1 MMKPATPAPG
11 CTRLAATAEFH
22 HLPVDDVRAAVSLY
36 AQGWVPMDGPEEPE
50 LPWYAPDPRTVFEL
64 DPESRA
70 RTRRVVRRSLARDPG
85 WRLQADTAFGA
96 VLGACAD
103 REETW
108 ITPRL
113 IELYRALHRAGWAH
127 SWELWAEQ
135 RLVAGILGVAVGRA
149 VMLESMTHWAPHAG
163 NVLLSRTLDLLAA
176 RGAVLCDIQLPTDH
190 TTRLGAV
197 EGPRAEFGVGLRAG
211 AAGAAV

>member
-1 MMKPATPAPG
+1 
-11 CTRLAATAEFH
+11 
-22 HLPVDDVRAAVSLY
+22 VDDVRAAVSLY
-36 AQGWVPMDGPEEPE
+36 AQGWFPMDGPEEPE

-64 DPESRA
+64 DAESRA
-70 RTRRVVRRSLARDPG
+70 RTRRAVRRSLARDPG
-85 WRLQADTAFGA
+85 WRLRTDAAFGA

-113 IELYRALHRAGWAH
+113 VDLYRALHRAGWAH
-127 SWELWAEQ
+127 SWELWAER

-163 NVLLSRTLDLLAA
+163 NVLVVRTLDFLAE

-197 EGPRAEFGVGLRAG
+197 AIPRREFETRLRA
-211 AAGAAV
+211 AVA

>member
-1 MMKPATPAPG
+1 MVKPAIP
-11 CTRLAATAEFH
+11 ATAEFH

-36 AQGWVPMDGPEEPE
+36 AQGWFPMDGPEEPE

-85 WRLQADTAFGA
+85 WQLRADTAFGA

-163 NVLLSRTLDLLAA
+163 NVLLSRTLDVLAE

-197 EGPRAEFGVGLRAG
+197 QVSRAEFEARLRA
-211 AAGAAV
+211 AVS